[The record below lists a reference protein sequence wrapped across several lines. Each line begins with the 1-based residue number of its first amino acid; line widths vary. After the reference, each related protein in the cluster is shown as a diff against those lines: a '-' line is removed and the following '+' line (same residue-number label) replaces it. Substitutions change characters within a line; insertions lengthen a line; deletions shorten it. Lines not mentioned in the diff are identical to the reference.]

1 MKSILTCG
9 LIMSTLNCFPQFNI
23 LTDETYEPK
32 LRSAI
37 ELIKETDSG
46 YYCLFTD
53 YTSQIRISSDS
64 IPKQF
69 SDGVMNVPL
78 RVVASPSMNNL
89 ASWMVNQS
97 YRLRLD
103 DIAKN
108 LSKNQV
114 DSLCFR
120 YEQTF
125 RSKLPREYG
134 TSFKERMRK
143 FFDYLLDD
151 PYENHISQET
161 SDHW

>member
-1 MKSILTCG
+1 MKTFFTSG
-9 LIMSTLNCFPQFNI
+9 LIMLTLNCFPQFNI

-37 ELIKETDSG
+37 ELIKETDAG
-46 YYCLFTD
+46 YYCLFVD

-78 RVVASPSMNNL
+78 RVVAAPSMNNL

-103 DIAKN
+103 EVAKN

-125 RSKLPREYG
+125 RCKLPREYG
-134 TSFKERMRK
+134 TSFKERMRQ
-143 FFDYLLDD
+143 FFDFIKRDA
-151 PYENHISQET
+151 YENYSQQET
-161 SDHW
+161 TYPW

>member
-1 MKSILTCG
+1 MKTFFTSG
-9 LIMSTLNCFPQFNI
+9 FIMLTLNCFPQFNI

-37 ELIKETDSG
+37 ELIKETDAG
-46 YYCLFTD
+46 YYCLFVD

-78 RVVASPSMNNL
+78 RVVASPSLNNL

-103 DIAKN
+103 DVAKN

-125 RSKLPREYG
+125 RRKLPREYG
-134 TSFKERMRK
+134 TSFKERMRQ
-143 FFDYLLDD
+143 FFDYLTKD
-151 PYENHISQET
+151 PYENYSQQET
-161 SDHW
+161 TYTW

>member
-1 MKSILTCG
+1 MKPILTFVF
-9 LIMSTLNCFPQFNI
+9 IMLTLNSLSQFKI
-23 LTDETYEPK
+23 ITDETYEPK

-37 ELIKETDSG
+37 NLMREADAG
-46 YYCLFTD
+46 YYCLFID

-78 RVVASPSMNNL
+78 RVVSAPSMNNL

-103 DIAKN
+103 DVAKN

-120 YEQTF
+120 YEQNF
-125 RSKLPREYG
+125 RRKLPREYG
-134 TSFKERMRK
+134 TSFKERMRQ
-143 FFDYLLDD
+143 FFDFLLND
-151 PYENHISQET
+151 PYENYVSQEST
-161 SDHW
+161 NSW

>member
-1 MKSILTCG
+1 MKTITTFL
-9 LIMSTLNCFPQFNI
+9 MVMFTLNCLSQFKI

-32 LRSAI
+32 LRTAI
-37 ELIKETDSG
+37 ELIRETDAG
-46 YYCLFTD
+46 YYCLFVD

-78 RVVASPSMNNL
+78 RVVAAPSMNNL

-103 DIAKN
+103 EIAKN
-108 LSKNQV
+108 LNKNQV

-125 RSKLPREYG
+125 RTKLPREYG
-134 TSFKERMRK
+134 TSFKERMRQ
-143 FFDYLLDD
+143 FFDYLTKD

-161 SDHW
+161 TYPW

>member
-1 MKSILTCG
+1 MKPILTFVF
-9 LIMSTLNCFPQFNI
+9 IMLTLNSLSQFKI
-23 LTDETYEPK
+23 ITDETYEPK

-37 ELIKETDSG
+37 NLMRETDAG
-46 YYCLFTD
+46 YYCLFID

-78 RVVASPSMNNL
+78 RVVSAPSMNNL

-103 DIAKN
+103 DVAKN

-120 YEQTF
+120 YEQNF
-125 RSKLPREYG
+125 RRKLPREYG
-134 TSFKERMRK
+134 TSFKERMRQ
-143 FFDYLLDD
+143 FFDFLLND
-151 PYENHISQET
+151 PYENYVSQEST
-161 SDHW
+161 NSW

>member
-1 MKSILTCG
+1 MKT
-9 LIMSTLNCFPQFNI
+9 LITFLMVMMSLNCLSQFKI

-32 LRSAI
+32 LRTAI
-37 ELIKETDSG
+37 ELIRETDAG
-46 YYCLFTD
+46 YYCLFVD

-78 RVVASPSMNNL
+78 RVVAAPSMNNL

-108 LSKNQV
+108 LNKNQV

-125 RSKLPREYG
+125 RTKLPREYG
-134 TSFKERMRK
+134 TSFKERMRQ

-161 SDHW
+161 IDHW